1 MLHVFTV
8 CLLCSR
14 TGLCMPK
21 HIYIYTHTHTH
32 AHIYKYIYG
41 SAWVSLLKT
50 KGIGKERSVHLRR
63 LKGDHH
69 DRRVLG
75 KAEPHEVVKVDRSQ
89 VTEGLA
95 GHTKELVFY

>member
-1 MLHVFTV
+1 MF
-8 CLLCSR
+8 LLCASYVR
-14 TGLCMPK
+14 GLDCACLN
-21 HIYIYTHTHTH
+21 IYIHTHTHTH

-75 KAEPHEVVKVDRSQ
+75 KAEPHKVVKVDRSQ

-95 GHTKELVFY
+95 GQGKELVFY